1 MARKTSRSQ
10 SKRSRK
16 QRIADRRRQDELDDV
31 EAGPTL
37 EQIADETGTLLSII
51 IQLNSPSIHEASN
64 ASTQTLA
71 RAQSPSPTHKQ
82 HLPPLRR
89 SPRDT
94 THYIHPG
101 YVCKCLHI
109 KRSLKP
115 PKCIDL
121 PPSTP
126 TVEQYIAVPAPAS
139 PYSAPP
145 SPRPSLASP
154 QQTESPLF
162 VAEDELLDV
171 TYPHASV
178 SLRWAPYPA
187 PRSSASEMTDTA
199 SSVSGVIRRSPRCTK
214 HYVPSGYVCEC
225 LHMRRIG

>member
-1 MARKTSRSQ
+1 MARRTSKFQ

-16 QRIADRRRQDELDDV
+16 QRLADRRRQDELDDV

-37 EQIADETGTLLSII
+37 EQIADETGILLSIL
-51 IQLNSPSIHEASN
+51 IQLNSPSIHEASKP
-64 ASTQTLA
+64 STPTLA

-89 SPRDT
+89 SPRNT

-115 PKCIDL
+115 PKCTDL
-121 PPSTP
+121 PLPTP
-126 TVEQYIAVPAPAS
+126 TVEQYIAAPAQAS
-139 PYSAPP
+139 PYSPPP
-145 SPRPSLASP
+145 SPPPSLASP

-171 TYPHASV
+171 TYPHTPV
-178 SLRWAPYPA
+178 SMRWAPYPA
-187 PRSSASEMTDTA
+187 PHSSASEMADTA
-199 SSVSGVIRRSPRCTK
+199 SCAAGVIRRSPRCTK

-225 LHMRRIG
+225 LRMRCIR